1 MTRDDHHSQPAEFS
15 RLLDEA
21 DGKATAATLESIVAR
36 SRRHR
41 ERRLK
46 VVTGISI
53 VVALAAVSVT
63 GIIRVTTSTTSASK
77 PAVIERAPS
86 SSKTSLAGSNWTK
99 QRHALG
105 AAPKGL
111 KWSTSAAPSTTP
123 GASSSGANIATTS
136 PGTDLCTVNGC
147 DISYPIGVSGPMSKL
162 FVRTSG
168 DITVRAFQ
176 ETTRNFVP
184 EPYASSGSARPGS
197 SSASS
202 ANLSVPASTTGS
214 SAKVVP
220 IYTACESGQVL
231 VVEVSNPW
239 AVGIV
244 TVPLPSI
251 SISQPG
257 QPFEVIDSSAVG
269 IAEASPIE
277 VLTVHVASGVS
288 SLRASFP
295 DGTSD
300 QMAVVSGWAVLVDDG
315 NAPLPATITAID
327 SSGNTIATATVND
340 DDAIAQ
346 PEGCLVPIET
356 QPSPGGGTV
365 QPTTSSK

>member
-1 MTRDDHHSQPAEFS
+1 MARDDHDSQPAEFS

-21 DGKATAATLESIVAR
+21 DGKATAATLRSIVAR

-53 VVALAAVSVT
+53 VVALAAVSVA
-63 GIIRVTTSTTSASK
+63 GIIRATSSTTSASK
-77 PAVIERAPS
+77 PTAIERAPS

-99 QRHALG
+99 QRHAFG
-105 AAPKGL
+105 TAPKGL
-111 KWSTSAAPSTTP
+111 KWSTSTAPSATP

-136 PGTDLCTVNGC
+136 PADLCTVNGC
-147 DISYPIGVSGPMSKL
+147 GISYPISVSGSMSKL

-168 DITVRAFQ
+168 DITVRTFE

-184 EPYASSGSARPGS
+184 EPYASSGSASPGS
-197 SSASS
+197 SSAPS
-202 ANLSVPASTTGS
+202 ANLSPPASTSGS
-214 SAKVVP
+214 SVGVVP
-220 IYTACESGQVL
+220 IYTSCESSQVL
-231 VVEVSNPW
+231 VVEVSNPG
-239 AVGIV
+239 AVGLV

-251 SISQPG
+251 SISEPG

-288 SLRASFP
+288 SLQASFP

-315 NAPLPATITAID
+315 NAPLPATITALD
-327 SSGNTIATATVND
+327 SSGNTVATATVND

-346 PEGCLVPIET
+346 PEACLVPIET
-356 QPSPGGGTV
+356 QPPLGSGTV
-365 QPTTSSK
+365 QPTTSTK